1 MTGRGWRIAEAL
13 CLLGGLTLL
22 DLYIWSR
29 AGAVISQAWENGMFE
44 RAIRQTPV
52 PVPVQ
57 PKARPQPP
65 PRIPLGALVGRLEV
79 PRLGLKVMVKEGTDE
94 DILARAVGHLPSSPV
109 PGVPG
114 NVAVAGHRDTFFRP
128 LKDLRLHDR
137 ILFTTWQGRTFEYEV
152 ESEKIVRPTD
162 VSVLQ
167 ASAEPTLTLVTC
179 YPFYYV
185 GSAPKR
191 FIARARQVASE
202 PPPMESASLRQQ
214 SAGKKPLD

>member
-1 MTGRGWRIAEAL
+1 
-13 CLLGGLTLL
+13 
-22 DLYIWSR
+22 
-29 AGAVISQAWENGMFE
+29 
-44 RAIRQTPV
+44 
-52 PVPVQ
+52 
-57 PKARPQPP
+57 
-65 PRIPLGALVGRLEV
+65 
-79 PRLGLKVMVKEGTDE
+79 MVKEGTDE

-128 LKDLRLHDR
+128 LRNLRLHDR

-202 PPPMESASLRQQ
+202 PPLMESASLRQQ
-214 SAGKKPLD
+214 SAEKRPTD

>member
-13 CLLGGLTLL
+13 CLIGGLALL

-29 AGAVISQAWENGMFE
+29 AGPVIYQAWENGLFQ
-44 RAIRQTPV
+44 RAIRQAAITPRLN
-52 PVPVQ
+52 PPA
-57 PKARPQPP
+57 PPQ
-65 PRIPLGALVGRLEV
+65 RLQRGALVGRLEV
-79 PRLGLKVMVKEGTDE
+79 PRLGLTVMVKEGSDE
-94 DILARAVGHLPSSPV
+94 EILAEAVGHLPSSPL
-109 PGVPG
+109 PGTPG

-128 LKDLRLHDR
+128 LKNLRLHDR
-137 ILFTTWQGRTFEYEV
+137 ILFTTLRGTFEYEV

-162 VSVLQ
+162 VSVLR

-191 FIARARQVASE
+191 FIARARQVAPGPLVE
-202 PPPMESASLRQQ
+202 RASLQ
-214 SAGKKPLD
+214 